1 MKNRSFH
8 QHGSFVVSCREPF
21 GNFPAETSTQFPP
34 KWEGNFPKPVNLSIH
49 NRSDIK
55 TSLGFFSQL
64 GLFVWLFMTLWNFER
79 NIREISMRKY
89 LWWFSR
95 EKREKYPHRKFSFV
109 SPEFLLGNYE
119 EISMGMIPWNSTI
132 IPCGNLGDVVGL
144 PAGIPECS
152 EICLIGFL
160 PTGLSIVWG

>member
-79 NIREISMRKY
+79 NIR
-89 LWWFSR
+89 
-95 EKREKYPHRKFSFV
+95 KF
-109 SPEFLLGNYE
+109 
-119 EISMGMIPWNSTI
+119 
-132 IPCGNLGDVVGL
+132 PCGNIPGDSLGKRGRNIHIENSPLFLLNFCWEIMRKFPWGWSPEIPPSFHAEIWGTWLACPLGSLNVVRY
-144 PAGIPECS
+144 
-152 EICLIGFL
+152 
-160 PTGLSIVWG
+160 VW